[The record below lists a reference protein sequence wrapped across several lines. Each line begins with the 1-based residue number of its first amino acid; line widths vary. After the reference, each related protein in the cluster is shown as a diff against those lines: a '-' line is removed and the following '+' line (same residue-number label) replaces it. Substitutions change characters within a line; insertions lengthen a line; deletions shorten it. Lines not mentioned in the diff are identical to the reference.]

1 MLGIIKTVKRHG
13 FTVYVPQIIDKA
25 TRAIMLE
32 AVFMSE
38 QAARSWILS
47 RI

>member
-1 MLGIIKTVKRHG
+1 MVGIIKTLKRHG

-25 TRAIMLE
+25 TKAVMCE

-38 QAARSWILS
+38 QAARTWIMS

>member
-1 MLGIIKTVKRHG
+1 MRGIIKTVRKYG
-13 FTVYVPQIIDKA
+13 LTVYIPQIIDKA
-25 TRAIMLE
+25 TKAVMCE

-38 QAARSWILS
+38 QAARTWIMS